1 MPDKTTTVSEA
12 VARPVRTA
20 VQMAPSAVATE
31 LIDIFLYDMDE
42 RGYMAVFAALTLLF
56 GWIQTAVENYNGKG
70 FLRNVPPV
78 TSPVV
83 DNDPNGGAA

>member
-1 MPDKTTTVSEA
+1 MPDTSTTVSEA

-31 LIDIFLYDMDE
+31 LIDIFVFDMDE
-42 RGYMAVFAALTLLF
+42 RGYMAVFAALTLVF
-56 GWIQTAVENYNGKG
+56 GWIQTLVENSRGKG

-78 TSPVV
+78 ESPII
-83 DNDPNGGAA
+83 DK